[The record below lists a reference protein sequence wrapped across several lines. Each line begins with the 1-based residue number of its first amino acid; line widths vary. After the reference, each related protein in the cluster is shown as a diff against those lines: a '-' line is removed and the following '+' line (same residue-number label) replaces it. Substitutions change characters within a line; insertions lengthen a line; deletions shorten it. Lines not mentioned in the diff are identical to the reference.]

1 MEGMLDSKHSMRSS
15 LPLAAIPA
23 ASGWMWWLPRT
34 ALAIFLISLTS
45 LLWISWRTDM
55 EDQRTTLISDMLW
68 LEQEIR
74 FHLTRNEERIQQ
86 LSIDLAHANKDFR
99 AFTPSA
105 SSLLSNQ
112 SGLRQILWLDKS
124 GALRA
129 ALPTSTTD
137 AVAVG
142 EATPAIPMT
151 ETLRLARALLK
162 PTYSPTYAI
171 VHGDA
176 QFEVHVPQFSNGHYD
191 GMIVATYSIR
201 RILDELVPWWLAE
214 RYSISI
220 ADDGGVLGKKSLV
233 TAVNSQMSYQIAFD
247 PPGHGL
253 LLRAEAYELKT
264 SLARNLLILTAV
276 VLAVTM
282 LWSLWALR
290 RHMQWRLV
298 AEQALRK
305 EYAFRTA
312 MEDSLATGLL
322 ARDLDGRIM
331 YVNPA
336 FCRMV
341 GYSAAEIVS
350 QESPAFFQDQ
360 TGKDNNLEKLNLISD
375 TATPP
380 SGYETQ
386 LRHKDGRAVQCMLHA
401 APLID
406 GDGKHFGW
414 LSSVLDITENK
425 RIEEIARQQEEKL
438 QFTAR
443 LVAMGE
449 MASSLAH
456 ELNQPLAAISS
467 YSTGCL
473 NRIEQA
479 GLQQADLV
487 EALQKIGKQAHRAGA
502 VIRRIYEFVR
512 RSEPHQVS
520 CNMGE
525 IISDAAG
532 LFDGEARKTNVEIR
546 VKLAEALP
554 KIQGDRV
561 LLEQVLVN
569 LIKNGIEAMQTTPA
583 EKRVLE
589 ILATY
594 SATAGDQQLCVAVS
608 DCGSGIAENDLDK
621 IFLPFFTTKSEGMGM
636 GLNICRSIIESH
648 YGRLWHEPKPGGGSI
663 FKLTLPIRSK
673 LST

>member
-1 MEGMLDSKHSMRSS
+1 
-15 LPLAAIPA
+15 
-23 ASGWMWWLPRT
+23 MWWLPRT
-34 ALAIFLISLTS
+34 ALAIFLISLTA

-86 LSIDLAHANKDFR
+86 LAIDLANSNKALR
-99 AFTPSA
+99 TFTPSA

-112 SGLRQILWLDKS
+112 SGLSQILWLDAS
-124 GALRA
+124 GTLRA

-176 QFEVHVPQFSNGHYD
+176 QFEVHVPQFSSGHYG

-214 RYSISI
+214 RYRISI
-220 ADDGGVLGKKSLV
+220 VDDGGVLGKKSLV

-253 LLRAEAYELKT
+253 ILRAEAYELKT
-264 SLARNLLILTAV
+264 SFARNLLILTAV

-336 FCRMV
+336 FCRMI
-341 GYSAAEIVS
+341 GYGAEEIVS
-350 QESPAFFQDQ
+350 QESPPPFWDSAAKA
-360 TGKDNNLEKLNLISD
+360 GNLYRMNGQNDRTTSS
-375 TATPP
+375 
-380 SGYETQ
+380 SGFETQ
-386 LRHKDGRAVQCMLHA
+386 LRHRDGRAVHCMLHA
-401 APLID
+401 APLVD
-406 GDGKHFGW
+406 GDGKQFGW

-425 RIEEIARQQEEKL
+425 RIEEIARQQEEQL

-487 EALQKIGKQAHRAGA
+487 EALKKIGSQAQRAGA

-512 RSEPHQVS
+512 RSEPRHAS
-520 CNMGE
+520 CNMEE
-525 IISDAAG
+525 IIKDAAG
-532 LFDGEARKTNVEIR
+532 LFDGEVRKNNVEIR
-546 VKLAEALP
+546 IEVAEALP
-554 KIQGDRV
+554 QIQGDRV

-569 LIKNGIEAMQTTPA
+569 LIKNGIEAMRATGTDD
-583 EKRVLE
+583 RVLE
-589 ILATY
+589 IIASS
-594 SATAGDQQLCVAVS
+594 SAETSDQQLCVAVC
-608 DCGSGIAENDLDK
+608 DCGSGIAERDLDK
-621 IFLPFFTTKSEGMGM
+621 IFMPFFTTKSEGMGM

-663 FKLTLPIRSK
+663 FKLTIPIRSK
-673 LST
+673 LPA